1 LGFEAA
7 GVGSSREDEE
17 AVPGMGSADLRRAN
31 SAPFDIEPEGGK
43 VGEDDIESDPKVVCD
58 VLKECVSGS

>member
-7 GVGSSREDEE
+7 GVGSSGEEDESAP
-17 AVPGMGSADLRRAN
+17 AVGGADVRRAN
-31 SAPFDIEPEGGK
+31 SAPLDIEPEGGK